1 MASALALTQ
10 SSNWAKSE
18 STTLAGHRLNSGT
31 RRFFYYGDGRL
42 PSASH
47 QGFLKLR
54 LFIEVMKRGIE
65 IAKSSCTDSPVSHSL
80 LLVSL
85 RHDFLADSIPHAHVQ
100 NSRRSVAFVKIFM
113 TALPSL
119 GTTAETARIL
129 RSTACSTVRSK
140 DISEHTLRRAAGETR
155 GERSPVSIG
164 TALLSDRDVVDL
176 ITSPIGP

>member
-1 MASALALTQ
+1 MET
-10 SSNWAKSE
+10 
-18 STTLAGHRLNSGT
+18 
-31 RRFFYYGDGRL
+31 DGFHQR
-42 PSASH
+42 SH

-85 RHDFLADSIPHAHVQ
+85 RHDFLTDSIPHAHVQ

-119 GTTAETARIL
+119 GYNCR
-129 RSTACSTVRSK
+129 
-140 DISEHTLRRAAGETR
+140 
-155 GERSPVSIG
+155 
-164 TALLSDRDVVDL
+164 DRPNFAVNRMLDRHK
-176 ITSPIGP
+176 